1 MQRSIGF
8 QTEISLPLSKLN
20 TVAYN
25 HKKIDVPATMF
36 LFANFNLVA
45 YKSVL
50 FAIKIKIYYF
60 NKRDPLSKTNIPSCK
75 YIPIH
80 VL

>member
-1 MQRSIGF
+1 MQQSIGF
-8 QTEISLPLSKLN
+8 QTEISLQLSKLN
-20 TVAYN
+20 TCLQSQ
-25 HKKIDVPATMF
+25 KIDVPATMF

-50 FAIKIKIYYF
+50 FAIKIKIYDF

>member
-8 QTEISLPLSKLN
+8 QTEISLRLSKLN
-20 TVAYN
+20 TCLQSQ
-25 HKKIDVPATMF
+25 KIDVPATMF

-50 FAIKIKIYYF
+50 FAIKIKIYDF

>member
-1 MQRSIGF
+1 MQQSIGF
-8 QTEISLPLSKLN
+8 QTEISLRLSKLN
-20 TVAYN
+20 TCLQSQ
-25 HKKIDVPATMF
+25 KIDVPATMF

>member
-1 MQRSIGF
+1 MQQSIGF
-8 QTEISLPLSKLN
+8 QTEISLQLSKLN
-20 TVAYN
+20 TCLQSQ
-25 HKKIDVPATMF
+25 KIDVPATMF

>member
-1 MQRSIGF
+1 MQQSIGF
-8 QTEISLPLSKLN
+8 QTEISLRLSKLN
-20 TVAYN
+20 TCLQSQ
-25 HKKIDVPATMF
+25 KIDVPATMF

-50 FAIKIKIYYF
+50 FAIKIKIYDF

>member
-8 QTEISLPLSKLN
+8 QTEISLRLSKLS
-20 TVAYN
+20 TCLQSQ
-25 HKKIDVPATMF
+25 KIDVPATMF

-60 NKRDPLSKTNIPSCK
+60 NKRDPISKTNIPSCK

>member
-8 QTEISLPLSKLN
+8 QTEISLQLSKLN
-20 TVAYN
+20 TCLQSQ
-25 HKKIDVPATMF
+25 KIDVPATMF

-50 FAIKIKIYYF
+50 FAIKIKIYDF